1 MKISKKKLIQ
11 IIKEEA
17 ADCAKDYRL
26 GTLSKEE
33 YEDCLKRFEE
43 PDDYSYRRYP
53 PRKTSYVGADANQ
66 AKIAAIQTA
75 LKSKPNNFLQSI
87 LSQLQRGRGLSSK
100 QNSIVKKI
108 LIKIDPESATLF
120 ERNNMKITK
129 EQLKRIIQEIAMGHG
144 MMEYEADE
152 RARDEI
158 ATQIR
163 NASKDIHGR
172 KDVYDLRGKSI
183 EELEDI
189 LYDLANSQEQLAM
202 DDMDRDEM
210 EDQMGRE
217 QELSRAEMAPRRQG
231 MGRRPSGSKSQRRM
245 ETISRIKKIIDEA
258 LSK

>member
-66 AKIAAIQTA
+66 TKIAAIQAA

-120 ERNNMKITK
+120 ERNNMKVSKQELKKMIK
-129 EQLKRIIQEIAMGHG
+129 EMIGAEDH
-144 MMEYEADE
+144 
-152 RARDEI
+152 RDEL

-163 NASKDIHGR
+163 HASKDIYGT
-172 KDVYDLRGKSI
+172 KDHYDLRGKSV

-189 LYDLANSQEQLAM
+189 LYDLANSPEQQYL
-202 DDMDRDEM
+202 DDEARIEM
-210 EDQMGRE
+210 EDKMGYDS
-217 QELSRAEMAPRRQG
+217 ELSRAEMAPRRQG
-231 MGRRPSGSKSQRRM
+231 MSRRPGGSKSQRRM